1 MLDLQTLSFSSVV
14 AALISAL
21 FFIMVWRL
29 NRNTPGIGLWMVAV
43 FSQPFGWFF
52 LSLRGEISDWLTI
65 VAANFFIIESML
77 LFYIG
82 SRLFLKLKHS
92 YFIHSVIFL
101 VLFTIILTYF
111 TMVIPSITVRITL
124 MYGTTTLIMLANI
137 HVLLNATKEQK
148 SAGLYIFSTI
158 CIIITLLT
166 SARLIVSVLA
176 GFNPMLFDFSIGN
189 LIGALLG
196 FVIPYGMTLSIY
208 ILCNE
213 QRISDIA
220 RLKHAAV
227 MQAKETENHL
237 AILSHE
243 LRTPL
248 NAIVGKAQFMRENA
262 KNNEGK
268 ADCDIIIDSGKSLA
282 TLASQVL
289 QYYSLTQPDNI
300 KSNTKNIDIV
310 LFLKRVIGLLNPLAQ
325 EKGLKLALN
334 CERLPQ
340 SVHIDS
346 DKLRQVLINLI
357 GNAIKFTTKGYIC
370 LAVKVTPGSKQR
382 PAQLIF
388 SVTDTGIGIPTNEK
402 TTLLSPFQQASNH
415 TYAQIN
421 DQGVGLGLNLTQH
434 LLRSMRGELSF
445 TSTQGVGSQF
455 CFNIPYSPPT
465 PINNS
470 PEPIKNI
477 VHHLNILLV
486 EDIPL
491 NQDIAKAM
499 LEKDNHQ
506 VAIASSAADALS
518 ISQNQ
523 AFDLILLDM
532 QLPDMHG
539 LDLLKRIRGED
550 TANKQTKT
558 IALTATITPRAIASY
573 HQFGIHQVVEKPI
586 LLDKLREA
594 IYQSQ
599 QREDHQP
606 CVPLINEPPLNFMLE
621 NLPQELIEQ
630 TLSEIPSRLAS
641 YFEQLTTA
649 HQAQDQLALQKVLHN
664 LFGYASQLGLER
676 LAKKIK
682 HYEIQWDNKINID
695 TLVSISQPSINA
707 LNEYSKRYH
716 ETK

>member
-14 AALISAL
+14 AAIISAL

-29 NRNTPGIGLWMVAV
+29 NRNTPGIGIWMVAV

-52 LSLRGEISDWLTI
+52 LSLRGEVSDWITI

-137 HVLLNATKEQK
+137 QVLLNATKEQK

-158 CIIITLLT
+158 CIIIALLT
-166 SARLIVSVLA
+166 SARLIASVLA
-176 GFNPMLFDFSIGN
+176 GFNPMLFDFSLGN
-189 LIGALLG
+189 LIGSLLG

-220 RLKHAAV
+220 RLKRAAV

-248 NAIVGKAQFMRENA
+248 NAIVGKAQLMRENA
-262 KNNEGK
+262 ISNEVK
-268 ADCDIIIDSGKSLA
+268 TDCDIIIDSGTSLA
-282 TLASQVL
+282 TLANQVL
-289 QYYSLTQPDNI
+289 QYYSLNQTNDI
-300 KSNTKNIDIV
+300 KSNNQNINIE
-310 LFLKRVIGLLNPLAQ
+310 LFLKQVIGLLSPLAK
-325 EKGLKLALN
+325 EKDLKLTLHY
-334 CERLPQ
+334 EELPQ
-340 SVHIDS
+340 NVNIDS

-357 GNAIKFTTKGYIC
+357 GNAIKFTTNGTIC
-370 LAVKVTPGSKQR
+370 LSVKITPSSEQR
-382 PAQLIF
+382 PENLTF
-388 SVTDTGIGIPTNEK
+388 SITDTGIGIPTNEQ

-415 TYAQIN
+415 SDAQIN

-434 LLRSMRGELSF
+434 LLRSMNSELSF
-445 TSTQGVGSQF
+445 TSIQAVGSQF
-455 CFNIPYSPPT
+455 WFNIPYSVSSLT
-465 PINNS
+465 NS
-470 PEPIKNI
+470 APQSVENI
-477 VHHLNILLV
+477 IHNLNILLV

-491 NQDIAKAM
+491 NQNIAKAM
-499 LEKDNHQ
+499 LDKDNHQ
-506 VAIASSAADALS
+506 VTIVSSAQGALS
-518 ISQNQ
+518 IIKKQT
-523 AFDLILLDM
+523 FDLILLDM
-532 QLPDMHG
+532 QLPDAHG
-539 LDLLKRIRGED
+539 LNLLKKIRGEN
-550 TANKQTKT
+550 TTNKGTIT
-558 IALTATITPRAIASY
+558 IALTATITPSAISSY
-573 HQFGIHQVVEKPI
+573 HQLGIHQVIEKPI

-594 IYQSQ
+594 IYQARQKLS
-599 QREDHQP
+599 HQST
-606 CVPLINEPPLNFMLE
+606 VPLINEPPLNFMLD
-621 NLPQELIEQ
+621 NLPHEFIEQ
-630 TLSEIPSRLAS
+630 ALSEIPSRLDS

-649 HQAQDQLALQKVLHN
+649 RQAKDQLAFKKILHH
-664 LFGYASQLGLER
+664 LLGYTSQLGLAR
-676 LAKKIK
+676 LAQKIK
-682 HYEIQWDNKINID
+682 LYESQWDNEINID
-695 TLVSISQPSINA
+695 TLVSISKPSINA

-716 ETK
+716 ESK